1 MKLNKPIDMQLS
13 AEFTAKAAKS
23 DDDSSPLVIKG
34 FANTVTKDRA
44 GDVIPKDAWL
54 SPSAMPNYEKN
65 PIILAFHNHAMPIG
79 KMIDYE
85 VTDQGLMIEAEI
97 SKAAGAVYDLV
108 KDGILKTF
116 SVGFRC
122 LDAEWKKDEDIYLIK
137 DLELFEISV
146 VSVPC
151 NQDSVFEVSK
161 SLNASDYSNFRKQLQ
176 AEASQP
182 SDTNEVDVLEKL
194 AIALGVRK
202 G

>member
-1 MKLNKPIDMQLS
+1 MQLS
-13 AEFTAKAAKS
+13 AAFTAKAATS
-23 DDDSSPLVIKG
+23 DEDAPLVIKG
-34 FANTVTKDRA
+34 FANTVNKDRA

-54 SPSAMPNYEKN
+54 GKNAMPNYEKN

-79 KMIDYE
+79 KMISYD
-85 VTDQGLMIEAEI
+85 VNDQGLEIEAEI
-97 SKAAGAVYDLV
+97 SKAAGAVYELI

-137 DLELFEISV
+137 ELELFEISV

-151 NQDSVFEVSK
+151 NQDSVFSVSK
-161 SLNASDYSNFRKQLQ
+161 SLNNSDYNNFRKQLQ
-176 AEASQP
+176 AKADVP
-182 SDTNEVDVLEKL
+182 SETNEVDVLEKL

>member
-13 AEFTAKAAKS
+13 ASFTAKAAS
-23 DDDSSPLVIKG
+23 EGEDSPLIIKG
-34 FANTVTKDRA
+34 YANTVSKDRA

-54 SPSAMPNYEKN
+54 GKNALPNYEKN
-65 PIILAFHNHAMPIG
+65 PIILAFHNHSMPIG
-79 KMIDYE
+79 KMVDYE
-85 VTDQGLMIEAEI
+85 VTDEGLQIEAEI
-97 SKAAGAVYDLV
+97 SKAAGPVYYLI

-137 DLELFEISV
+137 ELELFEVSV

-161 SLNASDYSNFRKQLQ
+161 SLNSSDYNNFKKQLQ
-176 AEASQP
+176 AKASNTP

-194 AIALGVRK
+194 AVALGVKK

>member
-13 AEFTAKAAKS
+13 AAFTAKAANS
-23 DDDSSPLVIKG
+23 DEDAPLVIKG
-34 FANTVTKDRA
+34 FANTVNKDRA

-54 SPSAMPNYEKN
+54 GKNAMPNYEKN

-79 KMIDYE
+79 KMISYD
-85 VTDQGLMIEAEI
+85 VNDQGLEIEAEI
-97 SKAAGAVYDLV
+97 SKAAGAVYELI

-137 DLELFEISV
+137 ELELFEISV

-151 NQDSVFEVSK
+151 NQDSVFSVSK
-161 SLNASDYSNFRKQLQ
+161 SLNNSDYNNFRKQLQ
-176 AEASQP
+176 AKADVP
-182 SDTNEVDVLEKL
+182 SETNEVDVLEKL

>member
-1 MKLNKPIDMQLS
+1 MQLS
-13 AEFTAKAAKS
+13 AAFTAKAANS
-23 DDDSSPLVIKG
+23 DEDAPLVIKG
-34 FANTVTKDRA
+34 FANTVNKDRA

-54 SPSAMPNYEKN
+54 GKNAMPNYEKN

-79 KMIDYE
+79 KMISYD
-85 VTDQGLMIEAEI
+85 VNDQGLEIEAEI
-97 SKAAGAVYDLV
+97 SKAAGAVYELI

-137 DLELFEISV
+137 ELELFEISV

-151 NQDSVFEVSK
+151 NQDSVFSVSK
-161 SLNASDYSNFRKQLQ
+161 SLNNSDYNNFRKQLQ
-176 AEASQP
+176 AKADVP
-182 SDTNEVDVLEKL
+182 SETNEVDVLEKL